1 MSGRTGR
8 TIPLSTLLSLV
19 GLINEGADTVYT
31 ISKDVEVIPTFDAM
45 GLNPDLL
52 RGIYAYGRSLIVIPT
67 PIGFEKPSA
76 IQQRAIL
83 PIIKGTT

>member
-8 TIPLSTLLSLV
+8 TIPLHTLSSLV

-52 RGIYAYGRSLIVIPT
+52 RGIYAYGKSIT
-67 PIGFEKPSA
+67 QS
-76 IQQRAIL
+76 QQL
-83 PIIKGTT
+83 

>member
-8 TIPLSTLLSLV
+8 TTPLSTPSSTV

-52 RGIYAYGRSLIVIPT
+52 RGIYAYGTSIAQ
-67 PIGFEKPSA
+67 S
-76 IQQRAIL
+76 QQL
-83 PIIKGTT
+83 